1 MKKIAFLGFC
11 VAILFGA
18 LTAHAQTSP
27 PKPWPTKTVKIIS
40 GLGPGSSMDL
50 VARLIAPSLSELWK
64 QPVIVENRVG
74 AAGNVAAGV
83 VAHTDDDHTLLIAQN
98 AITISASLYPKLSYD
113 LKKDLK
119 LVTQLTSMPLVIL
132 VNSTQPF
139 KTIKELIDYAKQH
152 PNQLNFSS
160 AGIGNADHMAT
171 ELFNA
176 KAGISMVHVPFTSG
190 ALALNALMAGSV
202 QVYLAGLPVSLPQIK
217 SGKVLALAVTTP
229 QRSAA
234 LANVPTVAEAL
245 EKVAP
250 DFSMP
255 LWYGIFASPGASEAI
270 ARQISADISKA
281 LKSPELQNKIGAMGI
296 DLIGSSPDAF
306 KTFVYN
312 DMDLWSDIVRAKN
325 LKPE

>member
-1 MKKIAFLGFC
+1 MKRGVFLSVC
-11 VAILFGA
+11 LAMFGA
-18 LTAHAQTSP
+18 ALSAQAQTLV
-27 PKPWPTKTVKIIS
+27 PKPWPNKTVKIIS

-50 VARLIAPSLSELWK
+50 VARLIAPALSEQWR
-64 QPVIVENRVG
+64 QPVIVDNRVG

-98 AITISASLYPKLSYD
+98 AITISASLYPKLNYE

-119 LVTQLTSMPLVIL
+119 LVTQLTSMPLVVL
-132 VNSTQPF
+132 VNSAQPF
-139 KTIKELIDYAKQH
+139 KSIKELIDYAKQN

-202 QVYLAGLPVSLPQIK
+202 QVYLAGLPVGLPQVK
-217 SGKVLALAVTTP
+217 AGKVLALAVTTP

-234 LANVPTVAEAL
+234 LPNVPTVAES
-245 EKVAP
+245 VSP
-250 DFSMP
+250 DFAMP
-255 LWYGIFASPGASEAI
+255 LWYGIFASPGATDATV
-270 ARQISADISKA
+270 RQLSADIGKA
-281 LKSPELQNKIGAMGI
+281 LKSPELQAKIGAMGI
-296 DLIGSSPDAF
+296 DLVGSTPEAF
-306 KTFVYN
+306 KAFVYN
-312 DMDLWSDIVRAKN
+312 DMNQWSDIVRAKN